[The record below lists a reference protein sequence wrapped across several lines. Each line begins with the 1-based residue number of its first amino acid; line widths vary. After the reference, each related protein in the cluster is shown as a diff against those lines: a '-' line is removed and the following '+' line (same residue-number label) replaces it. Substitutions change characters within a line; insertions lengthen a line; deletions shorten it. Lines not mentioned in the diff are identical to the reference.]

1 MEQNRRL
8 GKDILI
14 SKLGFGA
21 WAIGGSAYGSVE
33 ISDANEALDYYLSQ
47 GGNFIDTAQMYA
59 NSEEI
64 IGNFLQDSEY
74 KNDVVIA
81 TKTPC
86 GDGMNTVN
94 LIESELDKSLK
105 KLKRNYV
112 DLYYF
117 HSPSEDDETIAAG
130 LEVMKSL
137 KAKGKIRTIGASIKG
152 VNVTDE
158 TVELCRRY
166 IDTKEIDAIQLVYSI
181 FRQKNKEIFS
191 YAQDNN
197 VALIGRTSL
206 ESGFLTGKYRK
217 GHVFAEGDHR
227 ARWSA
232 SVDEIM
238 DEVQKIEKK
247 YIGKHDDSM
256 TSLAIRFA
264 MHPNEITD
272 TIVGVKNKKQMEEI
286 IQVCEKPELNVS
298 ALIALELMFQDKTEM
313 FNVR

>member
-1 MEQNRRL
+1 MERNRRL
-8 GKDILI
+8 GQDILI

-21 WAIGGSAYGSVE
+21 WAIGGGAYGGVAVT
-33 ISDANEALDYYLSQ
+33 DANEALDYYLSQ

-227 ARWSA
+227 VRWSA

-264 MHPNEITD
+264 MHPDEITD

-286 IQVCEKPELNVS
+286 IQVCEKQELNAS
-298 ALIALELMFQDKTEM
+298 ALIALELMFQDKTKM